1 MARYELFL
9 LGGSYRQH
17 PDGGS
22 VVVEL
27 FGRTREGRS
36 VTARCYDHRPWFML
50 VEPDARAREALSHD
64 DDVLELQDQ
73 KVFYRGAER
82 DALRVTIRFPWKV
95 PDYRRRYA
103 HQEGDE
109 GVLACDIPFAH
120 RFLYDRG
127 LGLTVG
133 FEAEPE
139 PEGVRGLYTT
149 DEVVHV
155 QGSIEPC
162 PPFRPPL
169 TYLSFDIEN
178 SIKDRQ
184 IYCLCGVVQKGD
196 GPTQGFRL
204 QGEERSILEGLASTI
219 RKEDPDVIVGYNIGG
234 YDIPLLQERAQALG
248 MEPLPWGRDMAPLG
262 EVGER
267 MWRAHGRA
275 VADAWWFARQILRPK
290 QESLEFVSRAML
302 GEGKK
307 DVDRRNMDEEW
318 ARDPAKV
325 VEYCEHDAVLA
336 LRILRKLRA
345 VERGADMATVAHLY
359 LEEGLNGRTSLLVD
373 SLLIPEADTRRIGVP
388 PTRRSA
394 GEAPIEG
401 GYVHAI
407 KPDLVRWVVVL
418 DFKSMYPSIIISK
431 NICFTT
437 LSPEKG
443 TVVAP
448 NGARFLAPEVR
459 RGLIPDILRS
469 LMGERDRLKREL
481 KAAKDEDARLYLD
494 GLQNAVKI
502 LMNSFYG
509 VLASSF
515 YRFTNKEIGAAITAF
530 ARETTKSVIAAVAA
544 EGAEVIY
551 SDTDSIFVRSPD
563 PSLEGARALGEKLSS
578 TFSREGASL
587 EFQGVYA
594 SFFSHGV
601 KKRYVAR
608 QVWPKEDT
616 VVRGYETRRT
626 DSFDVQSQSLQEIFD
641 LILSGEVE
649 RACER
654 AREVVQSVLQGK
666 YDTERF
672 IIARTVRGEEGY
684 NEATRDAL
692 PFLRVF
698 RQLKEE
704 GYPVVPGMKVAWIV
718 TNAKK
723 SPQQVEPWFEGRE
736 LKGKPDYQYYA
747 ERVAQTLSRVTEV
760 FGWDQARLLQRT
772 QQQDLFGGGVASST
786 ATGRTPV
793 EAGPKV
799 GPTTSA
805 AEALE
810 TGRRKKR
817 QASLGEF

>member
-1 MARYELFL
+1 MSRYELFL
-9 LGGSYRQH
+9 LGGSYRHH
-17 PDGGS
+17 PDGDS

-27 FGRTREGRS
+27 FGRTKDGRS

-50 VEPDARAREALSHD
+50 VEPDPAVREALSHD
-64 DDVLELQDQ
+64 PEVLKLEDL

-82 DALRVTIRFPWKV
+82 DTLRVTIKFPWKV
-95 PDYRRRYA
+95 PDYRRRFA
-103 HQEGDE
+103 KPGEDE

-120 RFLYDRG
+120 RFLYDRD
-127 LGLTVG
+127 LGLTVA
-133 FEAEPE
+133 FDAEPE
-139 PEGVRGLYTT
+139 PEAARRGYTT
-149 DEVVHV
+149 QEVVRV
-155 QGSIEPC
+155 QGAISPC
-162 PPFRPPL
+162 DTFRPPL

-178 SIKDRQ
+178 SLKDRT
-184 IYCLCGVVQKGD
+184 IFCLCGVVQRGD
-196 GPTQGFRL
+196 GELRGFRL
-204 QGEERSILEGLASTI
+204 QGAERGILEGFFA
-219 RKEDPDVIVGYNIGG
+219 KVQEEDPDIIVGYNIGG
-234 YDIPLLQERAQALG
+234 YDIPLLEERAKALG
-248 MEPLPWGRDMAPLG
+248 LPDNGALPLGRDLG
-262 EVGER
+262 PVSDIGDR
-267 MWRAHGRA
+267 LWRAHGRA
-275 VADAWWFARQILRPK
+275 IADAWWFARTILHPK
-290 QESLEFVSRAML
+290 QETLEFVSRLLL

-318 ARDPAKV
+318 AKDPAKV

-345 VERGADMATVAHLY
+345 VERGSDMATVAHLY

-373 SLLIPEADTRRIGVP
+373 SLLIPEADRRRIGVP
-388 PTRRSA
+388 PTRRTA
-394 GEAPIEG
+394 GDAAIEG

-407 KPDLVRWVVVL
+407 KPDLVKWVVVL

-437 LSPEKG
+437 LSPQG
-443 TVVAP
+443 SVVAP
-448 NGARFLAPEVR
+448 NGARFLSPDVR
-459 RGLIPDILRS
+459 RGLVPDILRS
-469 LMGERDRLKREL
+469 LMAERDRLKREL
-481 KAAKDEDARLYLD
+481 KATKGDDERLYLD

-530 ARETTKSVIAAVAA
+530 ARETTKSVIAAVEA

-551 SDTDSIFVRSPD
+551 SDTDSIFVRSPQ
-563 PSLEGARALGEKLSS
+563 PSLEGARALGEKLSA
-578 TFSREGASL
+578 TFSKEGTSL
-587 EFQGVYA
+587 EFQSVYA

-616 VVRGYETRRT
+616 IIRGYETRRT
-626 DSFDVQSQSLQEIFD
+626 DSFDLQSQSLQEVFE
-641 LILSGEVE
+641 LVLSGETE
-649 RACER
+649 KACEH
-654 AREVVQSVLQGK
+654 AREVVQNVLQGK
-666 YDTERF
+666 YEAERY
-672 IIARTVRGEEGY
+672 IIARTVRGEEQY
-684 NEATRDAL
+684 NAATRDAL
-692 PFLRVF
+692 PFLRIF

-723 SPQQVEPWFEGRE
+723 SPQQVEPYVEGRE
-736 LKGKPDYQYYA
+736 LQGRPDVQYYA
-747 ERVAQTLSRVTEV
+747 ERVAQTLARVTEV

-772 QQQDLFGGGVASST
+772 QQQNLFGGEVAS
-786 ATGRTPV
+786 ARPPV
-793 EAGPKV
+793 EAGIAV
-799 GPTTSA
+799 GGGTSA
-805 AEALE
+805 LEALE

>member
-1 MARYELFL
+1 MAGYELFL

-17 PDGGS
+17 PEGDS

-36 VTARCYDHRPWFML
+36 VTARVYDQRPWFML
-50 VEPDARAREALSHD
+50 VEPEARVREALAND
-64 DDVLELQDQ
+64 PEVLRVDEG
-73 KVFYRGAER
+73 KVFYRGKER
-82 DALRVTIRFPWKV
+82 DTLRVTIKFPWKV
-95 PDYRRRYA
+95 PDYRRRFA
-103 HQEGDE
+103 KPEGDE
-109 GVLACDIPFAH
+109 DVLACDIPFAH

-133 FEAEPE
+133 FEGNPE
-139 PEGVRGLYTT
+139 PEALRHQYTT
-149 DEVVHV
+149 DEVVRV
-155 QGSIEPC
+155 EGEVVPC
-162 PPFRPPL
+162 PAFRPPL

-178 SIKDRQ
+178 SLKDRR
-184 IYCLCGVVQKGD
+184 IFCLCGVVQRGD
-196 GPTQGFRL
+196 GETKGFRL
-204 QGEERSILEGLASTI
+204 QGEERKILTDFFETI
-219 RKEDPDVIVGYNIGG
+219 RREDPDVLVGYNIGG
-234 YDIPLLQERAQALG
+234 YDIPLLDERAQALRIDG
-248 MEPLPWGRDMAPLG
+248 GLPFGRDGAPMTD
-262 EVGER
+262 VGER

-275 VADAWWFARQILRPK
+275 IADAWWFARQILRPK
-290 QESLEFVSRAML
+290 QETLEFVSRAML

-325 VEYCEHDAVLA
+325 VEYCEHDALLA

-345 VERGADMATVAHLY
+345 VERGADMATVANLY

-373 SLLIPEADTRRIGVP
+373 SLLIPEADRRKIGVP
-388 PTRRSA
+388 PTRRTVGDTA
-394 GEAPIEG
+394 IEG

-418 DFKSMYPSIIISK
+418 DFKSMYPSIVISK

-437 LSPEKG
+437 FSPTEG
-443 TVVAP
+443 TIVAP

-469 LMGERDRLKREL
+469 LMAERDRLKREL
-481 KAAKDEDARLYLD
+481 KAAKSEDERLYRD

-530 ARETTKSVIAAVAA
+530 ARETTKSVIAAVGA

-551 SDTDSIFVRSPD
+551 SDTDSIFVRSPVAT
-563 PSLEGARALGEKLSS
+563 LEGARALGEKLSS
-578 TFSREGASL
+578 TFSREGTSL

-616 VVRGYETRRT
+616 IIRGYETRRT
-626 DSFDVQSQSLQEIFD
+626 DSFDLQSQSLTEVFD
-641 LILSGEVE
+641 LVLSGETE
-649 RACER
+649 KACER
-654 AREVVQSVLQGK
+654 WREVVQNILQGK
-666 YDTERF
+666 YEAERF
-672 IIARTVRGEEGY
+672 IIARTVRDEEQY
-684 NEATRDAL
+684 NAATRDAL
-692 PFLRVF
+692 PFLRIF

-723 SPQQVEPWFEGRE
+723 SPQQVEPYVEGRE
-736 LKGKPDYQYYA
+736 LKGRPDFQYYA

-760 FGWDQARLLQRT
+760 FGWDQSRLLQRT
-772 QQQDLFGGGVASST
+772 QQQDLFGMGVAAPRT
-786 ATGRTPV
+786 AP
-793 EAGPKV
+793 EPGPAV
-799 GPTTSA
+799 GADTSA
-805 AEALE
+805 VEALE